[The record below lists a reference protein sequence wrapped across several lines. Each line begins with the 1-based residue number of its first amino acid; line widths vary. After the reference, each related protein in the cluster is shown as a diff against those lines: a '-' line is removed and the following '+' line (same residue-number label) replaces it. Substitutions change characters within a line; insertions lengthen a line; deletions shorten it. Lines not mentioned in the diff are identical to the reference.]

1 MPQQIVGGLLGAT
14 MKHDDLTQYFADDR
28 DDSDAKL
35 ECYFD
40 DYTMNLWHV
49 YVNGS
54 EIFNLLSDTVIQ
66 SLEREYATYVRK
78 EAKEHNLSL
87 AISNYELRQL
97 DSQMGI

>member
-1 MPQQIVGGLLGAT
+1 

-54 EIFNLLSDTVIQ
+54 DIFNLLSDTVIE
-66 SLEREYATYVRK
+66 SLEREYANYLLK
-78 EAKEHNLSL
+78 EIKERSLSL
-87 AISNYELRQL
+87 AISEYESREL
-97 DSQMGI
+97 DRKMGI

>member
-1 MPQQIVGGLLGAT
+1 

-54 EIFNLLSDTVIQ
+54 DIFNLLSDTVIE
-66 SLEREYATYVRK
+66 SLEREYANYLLNEIK
-78 EAKEHNLSL
+78 ERSLSL
-87 AISNYELRQL
+87 AISEYESREL
-97 DSQMGI
+97 DRKMGI

>member
-1 MPQQIVGGLLGAT
+1 

-40 DYTMNLWHV
+40 DYTMSLWHV

-54 EIFNLLSDTVIQ
+54 DIFNLLSDTVIK
-66 SLEREYATYVRK
+66 SLEREYEMHVRR
-78 EAKEHNLSL
+78 ENREHNLSL
-87 AISNYELRQL
+87 RIANHELSAL
-97 DSQMGI
+97 DRIMGM